1 MRVHIRLVR
10 NKVVNQT
17 IKLGTHTTGYNRFKV
32 DDRIRVGRTI
42 KSLTGDFD
50 SREKKLRH
58 LRLAVECLLSVSVG
72 VDFSQSGRS
81 TPIRSSFLEKHGHV
95 TLPIF
100 VSFGEET

>member
-1 MRVHIRLVR
+1 MRIHIRLVR

-17 IKLGTHTTGYNRFKV
+17 IKLGTHTTGYDRFKV

-58 LRLAVECLLSVSVG
+58 LSAVECLLSVSVG

>member
-58 LRLAVECLLSVSVG
+58 LSVVECLLSVSVG

-81 TPIRSSFLEKHGHV
+81 TPNQILFLEKHGHV
-95 TLPIF
+95 TLSIF